1 MVPKLW
7 DLVGLENGTQFVG
20 PGGAKEWYSICGT
33 WRGERMVPNL
43 WDPKWDLKGLENGT
57 QFVGPGAGN
66 E

>member
-20 PGGAKEWYSICGT
+20 PGGAEKWYPICGT

-43 WDPKWDLKGLENGT
+43 WDLAGLENGT
-57 QFVGPGAGN
+57 QFMGPGGAS